1 MYQRD
6 GTGDDIKPIDL
17 RLSFLKPQGFKWLV
31 ESCCHIEKINCNLY
45 SFIHNIHLLHYD
57 VVLQMYL

>member
-6 GTGDDIKPIDL
+6 GTGDDIKDVDL

-31 ESCCHIEKINCNLY
+31 E
-45 SFIHNIHLLHYD
+45 
-57 VVLQMYL
+57 VLSDIQK